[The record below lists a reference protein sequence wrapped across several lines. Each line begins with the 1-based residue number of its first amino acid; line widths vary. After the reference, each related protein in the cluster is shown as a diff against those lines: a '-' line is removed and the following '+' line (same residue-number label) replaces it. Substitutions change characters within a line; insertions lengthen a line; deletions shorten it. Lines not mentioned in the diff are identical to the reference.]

1 MHFFG
6 PTCLERGSE
15 AAEDRVLDQQT
26 SLSTVA
32 FIDFSEIGL
41 VSRSYRLMASFFF
54 FTLLGSWRSFAVLAV
69 GSLCVGLVGCVIPSP
84 SETKWN

>member
-1 MHFFG
+1 M
-6 PTCLERGSE
+6 
-15 AAEDRVLDQQT
+15 LDQQT

-54 FTLLGSWRSFAVLAV
+54 FLLYWARGEVLRFWLLVHFVLA
-69 GSLCVGLVGCVIPSP
+69 SLVALFHLHQRPNGIDRLS
-84 SETKWN
+84 SEH